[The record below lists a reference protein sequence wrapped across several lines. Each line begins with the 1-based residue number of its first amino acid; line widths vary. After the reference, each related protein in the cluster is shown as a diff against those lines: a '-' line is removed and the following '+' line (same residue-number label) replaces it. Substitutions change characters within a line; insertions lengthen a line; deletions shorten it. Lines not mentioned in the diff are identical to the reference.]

1 MVFKKNVSL
10 SHSALKVPVN
20 RGSRAFPA
28 GAEGCRRFTSL
39 SQNLHSTSTAR
50 CETFVKRQ
58 KLKNSLES
66 PVERE
71 L

>member
-1 MVFKKNVSL
+1 ML
-10 SHSALKVPVN
+10 SPSPLMLKVPVN
-20 RGSRAFPA
+20 KGSRVFPA
-28 GAEGCRRFTSL
+28 GAKGRRRFTSL
-39 SQNLHSTSTAR
+39 SQNW